1 MDSIEGRPITP
12 YEAESF
18 YVIPKGVFN
27 VINTFLQNKVPGE
40 YISIR
45 KTDIVKGICD
55 SEGCTNLCVDDRKWI
70 KCALQRY

>member
-12 YEAESF
+12 EEAESF

-27 VINTFLQNKVPGE
+27 VINTFLQKKVPGE

-45 KTDIVKGICD
+45 KKDAHGLIPI
-55 SEGCTNLCVDDRKWI
+55 RK
-70 KCALQRY
+70 